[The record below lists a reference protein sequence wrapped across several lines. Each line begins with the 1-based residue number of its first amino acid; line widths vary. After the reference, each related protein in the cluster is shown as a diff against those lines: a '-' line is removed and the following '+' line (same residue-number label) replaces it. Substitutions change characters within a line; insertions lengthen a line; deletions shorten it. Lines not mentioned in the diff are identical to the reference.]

1 MAVTE
6 KPDASAVD
14 TTAAGD
20 AKPAKPK
27 GGAGILGV
35 FSPNAAVSGN
45 VMRLLIALQVG
56 VFFAVWLTSP
66 YKALPR
72 PGEVWTALGNLWMN
86 QGLAQELITS
96 FLFNLQA
103 LAWSAAISL
112 TLAYLTVLPFFR
124 PVVNAISRGRF
135 LSLVGFSLLFTL
147 LFKEGGAVKLALLV
161 FGMTVYFVTSMASV
175 IAAIPKSDFDY
186 ARTLRMSEWRVVGEV
201 VILGTADKAF
211 EVLRQNAAI
220 GWTLL
225 TMVEGI
231 VRSTGGVGVMLLN
244 QNKQFNIP
252 EVFAIQLVILALGLT
267 QDAIIGFLRRTLCP
281 YADLTLERK
290 EA

>member
-1 MAVTE
+1 MVAPE
-6 KPDASAVD
+6 KTQATVSDAA
-14 TTAAGD
+14 TG

-27 GGAGILGV
+27 GGAGALSI
-35 FSPNAAVSGN
+35 FSPNAVVSVG
-45 VMRLLIALQVG
+45 VMRMLIALQVG
-56 VFFAVWLTSP
+56 LFFVIWLSSP

-72 PGEVWTALGNLWMN
+72 PAEVWAALGNLWMT
-86 QGLAQELITS
+86 QGLAQELIIS
-96 FLFNLQA
+96 FVFNLKA
-103 LAWSAAISL
+103 LAWSAGISL
-112 TLAYLTVLPFFR
+112 GLAYLTVLPFFR

-147 LFKEGGAVKLALLV
+147 LFKEGGTVKLALLV

-175 IAAIPKSDFDY
+175 IASIPKSDFDY
-186 ARTLRMSEWRVVGEV
+186 ARTLRMGEWRVVFEV

-231 VRSTGGVGVMLLN
+231 VRSSGGVGVLLLN

-252 EVFAIQLVILALGLT
+252 EVFAIQLVILSLGLA
-267 QDAIIGFLRRTLCP
+267 QDAIIGFLRRAACP
-281 YADLTLERK
+281 YADITLERK

>member
-1 MAVTE
+1 MVTPE
-6 KPDASAVD
+6 KTQASAAD
-14 TTAAGD
+14 TAD
-20 AKPAKPK
+20 ANPVKPK
-27 GGAGILGV
+27 GSAGVFGI
-35 FSPNAAVSGN
+35 FSPNAVVSVG
-45 VMRLLIALQVG
+45 VMRILIALQVG
-56 VFFAVWLTSP
+56 VFFVIWLSSP

-72 PGEVWTALGNLWMN
+72 PGEVWTALGNLWLT
-86 QGLAQELITS
+86 QGLARELITS

-112 TLAYLTVLPFFR
+112 SLAYLTVLPFFR
-124 PVVNAISRGRF
+124 PIVNAISRGRF

-147 LFKEGGAVKLALLV
+147 LLKDAGNVKLALLV

-186 ARTLRMSEWRVVGEV
+186 ARTLRMSEWRVVLEV

-231 VRSTGGVGVMLLN
+231 VRGTGGVGVMLLN
-244 QNKQFNIP
+244 NNKQFNIP
-252 EVFAIQLVILALGLT
+252 EVFAIQLVILGLGLG
-267 QDAIIGFLRRTLCP
+267 QDAIIGFLRRAVCP

>member
-1 MAVTE
+1 MVTPE
-6 KPDASAVD
+6 KTQASVADTADANPV
-14 TTAAGD
+14 
-20 AKPAKPK
+20 KPK
-27 GGAGILGV
+27 GGAGVFGI
-35 FSPNAAVSGN
+35 FSPNAVVSVG
-45 VMRLLIALQVG
+45 VMRILIALQVG
-56 VFFAVWLTSP
+56 VFFVIWLSSP

-72 PGEVWTALGNLWMN
+72 PGEVWTALGHLWLT
-86 QGLAQELITS
+86 QGLARELITS

-112 TLAYLTVLPFFR
+112 SLAYLTVLPFFR
-124 PVVNAISRGRF
+124 PIVNAVSRGRF

-147 LFKEGGAVKLALLV
+147 LLKDAGNVKLALLV

-186 ARTLRMSEWRVVGEV
+186 ARTLRMSEWRVVLEV
-201 VILGTADKAF
+201 VIFGTADKAF

-231 VRSTGGVGVMLLN
+231 VRGTGGVGVMLLN
-244 QNKQFNIP
+244 NNKQFNIP
-252 EVFAIQLVILALGLT
+252 EVFAIQLVILGLGLG
-267 QDAIIGFLRRTLCP
+267 QDAIIGFLRRAVCP

>member
-1 MAVTE
+1 MSITTPPVTTKRADD
-6 KPDASAVD
+6 KPDA
-14 TTAAGD
+14 
-20 AKPAKPK
+20 PRPK
-27 GGAGILGV
+27 RSAGILKA
-35 FSPNAAVSGN
+35 FTPNASVGGA
-45 VMRLLIALQVG
+45 MPLLIALQVG
-56 VFFAVWLTSP
+56 AFFLLWIASP

-72 PGEVWTALGNLWMN
+72 PGEVWAALGDLWVN
-86 QGLAQELITS
+86 QALGRELIAS

-103 LAWSAAISL
+103 LAWTAGIGL
-112 TLAYLTVLPFFR
+112 TLSYLTVLPFFR
-124 PVVNAISRGRF
+124 PLVNAVSRGRF

-147 LFKEGGAVKLALLV
+147 ILQDGGRVKLTLLV

-201 VILGTADKAF
+201 VILGTLDKAF

-225 TMVEGI
+225 TVVESL
-231 VRSTGGVGVMLLN
+231 VRSEGGVGVLLLN
-244 QNKQFNIP
+244 QQKYFNIP
-252 EVFAIQLVILALGLT
+252 QVFAIQLTILLLGLA
-267 QDAIIGFLRRTLCP
+267 QDAAIGFLRRAVCP
-281 YADLTLERK
+281 YADISLERQ

>member
-1 MAVTE
+1 M
-6 KPDASAVD
+6 
-14 TTAAGD
+14 
-20 AKPAKPK
+20 
-27 GGAGILGV
+27 
-35 FSPNAAVSGN
+35 VSGN

-112 TLAYLTVLPFFR
+112 SLAYLTVLPFFR
-124 PVVNAISRGRF
+124 PIVNAISRGRF

-147 LFKEGGAVKLALLV
+147 LFKDGGTVKLALLI

-186 ARTLRMSEWRVVGEV
+186 ARTLRMGEWRVVGEV

-252 EVFAIQLVILALGLT
+252 EVFAIQLVILGLGLT
-267 QDAIIGFLRRTLCP
+267 QDAIIGFLRRTICP

>member
-6 KPDASAVD
+6 KTKTSAAD
-14 TTAAGD
+14 TADG
-20 AKPAKPK
+20 KPAKPK

-35 FSPNAAVSGN
+35 FSPNAVVSGG
-45 VMRLLIALQVG
+45 VMRLLIALQIG

-112 TLAYLTVLPFFR
+112 SLAYLTVLPFFR
-124 PVVNAISRGRF
+124 PIVNAISRGRF

-147 LFKEGGAVKLALLV
+147 LFKDGGTVKLALLV

-201 VILGTADKAF
+201 VILGTADRAF

-252 EVFAIQLVILALGLT
+252 EVFAIQLVILGLGLS
-267 QDAIIGFLRRTLCP
+267 QDAVIGFLRRTICP